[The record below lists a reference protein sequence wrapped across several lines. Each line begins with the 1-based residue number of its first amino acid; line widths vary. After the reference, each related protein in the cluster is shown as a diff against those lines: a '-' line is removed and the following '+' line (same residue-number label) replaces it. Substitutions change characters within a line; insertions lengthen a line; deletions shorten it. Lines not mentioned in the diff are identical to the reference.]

1 MCVPCEQIITDRQK
15 QLGDPYIAKW
25 KRAELEKM
33 VQYRTREIL
42 ELEGRLASIEAEMA
56 EISAGELCHCYQVL

>member
-1 MCVPCEQIITDRQK
+1 MCVPCEQIITDCQK

-33 VQYRTREIL
+33 VQYRTRGVL

-56 EISAGELCHCYQVL
+56 